1 MLLSMASSAF
11 VFDIAADVFEQSLEE
26 NRSEL
31 QHDRDHDF
39 SESFGTKSFNIN
51 VDDRQECMEAI
62 FNNKDFDITNCGESV
77 RNLYGR
83 YTDIVDVFPADITD
97 DMLPAFL

>member
-1 MLLSMASSAF
+1 M
-11 VFDIAADVFEQSLEE
+11 I
-26 NRSEL
+26 
-31 QHDRDHDF
+31 F
-39 SESFGTKSFNIN
+39 SESFGTQSFNIN

-83 YTDIVDVFPADITD
+83 YMDIVDVFPADITD
-97 DMLPAFL
+97 DVLLHFCDWLAEKVFFIEIVATTILSQK